1 MFYIPTI
8 LGKRGPLAKLW
19 LAAHDGRRLTRAQ
32 IMEVDVPGA
41 VELFHQHDSLT
52 SLRVQGDL
60 LVGISYITKRQTEYL
75 MEMANRAIRHINSL
89 LPLANLEKEGG
100 GTASTSRQR
109 PGLGAVTAG
118 EQAALT
124 ALINTVEPVF
134 EEEDFQLRLDQV
146 IPEDGDGDDPN
157 FTANVEVSAEELAR
171 RRRNVTM
178 EEEEVVVPPGD
189 PATADHLDHTDN
201 LGGPIDMDDS
211 GVGGGGGGG
220 GPARKGVVQPS
231 DLLDGSFNL
240 AGQSVSEI
248 NRLVNS
254 ATVREDGPQQG
265 QGQGQQQQ
273 QQQDQSYFDD
283 NMQVDPTLDDPTL
296 DQSHQ
301 DQDQHAPSIDRH
313 PVNGEAARKRLRPAA
328 DNAAVPPGHAAEPA
342 PPLVLEEL
350 TPGQIAAA
358 RRDGRQLPRPARPR
372 AGAAGLVIPAVVNN
386 RPGRH
391 LVIDRVIR
399 IPDADFRAQLAQ
411 PRVHTAPVD
420 FPVVE
425 DGRWREDLLEG
436 EGVPSRPTASA
447 ALRAL
452 YRERIAVAGARSAAP
467 AVVEGAEEEEEV
479 GGHPDLDPII
489 QPNLPEDYD
498 DLGGGGGGVGASMAT
513 LPRSPVV
520 GIQYPPRSPP
530 PPPPPPADHAG
541 FDNDDHG
548 LNQQSPPPPP
558 PPMEENFSDRGDDR
572 PGDTSTIGD
581 ARRSHRLHQQSSS
594 RMATAD
600 EHAQLESAII
610 AQATLNLTAMG
621 ATERLP
627 FRQFVGKSAGAGGGA
642 GGGGVGRRVAA
653 MTFLNLL
660 ARHDQQQ
667 QQQQAGGEG
676 AFLEQEPSY
685 ERFNTLY
692 VRRARE

>member
-60 LVGISYITKRQTEYL
+60 LPPAAGQ
-75 MEMANRAIRHINSL
+75 
-89 LPLANLEKEGG
+89 PGEGG
-100 GTASTSRQR
+100 GSTASTSRQR

-124 ALINTVEPVF
+124 ALIHTVEPVF

-146 IPEDGDGDDPN
+146 IPEDGVDDDPN

-178 EEEEVVVPPGD
+178 EEEELVVVPPGD

-211 GVGGGGGGG
+211 GVGGGGGGGG

-254 ATVREDGPQQG
+254 AT
-265 QGQGQQQQ
+265 
-273 QQQDQSYFDD
+273 
-283 NMQVDPTLDDPTL
+283 VDPTLDDPTL

-328 DNAAVPPGHAAEPA
+328 DNAAVPPAQAAEPA

-350 TPGQIAAA
+350 TPRQIAAA
-358 RRDGRQLPRPARPR
+358 RRDGRQPGPRPARPR
-372 AGAAGLVIPAVVNN
+372 AGAAGLVIPAVIDN

-425 DGRWREDLLEG
+425 DGDAGGKTCWREK
-436 EGVPSRPTASA
+436 
-447 ALRAL
+447 
-452 YRERIAVAGARSAAP
+452 
-467 AVVEGAEEEEEV
+467 EV
-479 GGHPDLDPII
+479 GPVDRRPPPPCERSTGSASPWPALAVPRPPSSRAPKRKKKLEATLTWIPSYSPIF
-489 QPNLPEDYD
+489 QRTTMTLV
-498 DLGGGGGGVGASMAT
+498 GGLGASMAT

-530 PPPPPPADHAG
+530 PPPADHAG

-548 LNQQSPPPPP
+548 LNQQPPPP

-610 AQATLNLTAMG
+610 AQATLNLSAMG

-627 FRQFVGKSAGAGGGA
+627 FRQFVGKSAGA

-660 ARHDQQQ
+660 ARHDQQQQ

>member
-100 GTASTSRQR
+100 GTSTSRQR

-124 ALINTVEPVF
+124 ALIHTVEPVF
-134 EEEDFQLRLDQV
+134 EEADFQLRLDQV
-146 IPEDGDGDDPN
+146 IPEDGDGVDDPN

-178 EEEEVVVPPGD
+178 EEEELVVVPPGD

-211 GVGGGGGGG
+211 GVGGGGGG

-273 QQQDQSYFDD
+273 QQQQDQSYFDD

-296 DQSHQ
+296 DQSRQ
-301 DQDQHAPSIDRH
+301 DQDHHAPSIDRH

-328 DNAAVPPGHAAEPA
+328 DNAAVPPGQAAEPA

-350 TPGQIAAA
+350 TPRQIAAA

-399 IPDADFRAQLAQ
+399 IPDADFRVQLAQ

-425 DGRWREDLLEG
+425 DGRHPRWDDLLEG
-436 EGVPSRPTASA
+436 EGGGGPSRPTASA

-452 YRERIAVAGARSAAP
+452 YRERIALAGARRAAP

-479 GGHPDLDPII
+479 GGGGGGGGGHPDLDPII

-498 DLGGGGGGVGASMAT
+498 DLGGVGASMAT

-530 PPPPPPADHAG
+530 PPPPPADHAG
-541 FDNDDHG
+541 FDDG
-548 LNQQSPPPPP
+548 LNQQ
-558 PPMEENFSDRGDDR
+558 PMEENFSDRGDDR

-627 FRQFVGKSAGAGGGA
+627 FRQFVNKSAGA
-642 GGGGVGRRVAA
+642 GGGVGRRVAA

>member
-100 GTASTSRQR
+100 TASTSRQR

-124 ALINTVEPVF
+124 ALIHTVEPVF

-146 IPEDGDGDDPN
+146 IPEDGDGVDDPN

-178 EEEEVVVPPGD
+178 EEEELVVVPPPGD

-211 GVGGGGGGG
+211 GVGGGGGGGGG

-265 QGQGQQQQ
+265 QRQGQQQ

-296 DQSHQ
+296 DQSRQ
-301 DQDQHAPSIDRH
+301 DQDNRAPSIDRH

-328 DNAAVPPGHAAEPA
+328 DINAAVPPGQAAEPA

-350 TPGQIAAA
+350 TPRQIAAA
-358 RRDGRQLPRPARPR
+358 RRDGRQPGPRPARPR
-372 AGAAGLVIPAVVNN
+372 AGTGLVIPAVIDN

-399 IPDADFRAQLAQ
+399 ITDADFRAQLAQ

-425 DGRWREDLLEG
+425 DGGRWREDLLEG
-436 EGVPSRPTASA
+436 EGGGGPSRPTASA

-452 YRERIAVAGARSAAP
+452 YRERIAVAGARRAAP
-467 AVVEGAEEEEEV
+467 AVVEGVEEEEEV

-498 DLGGGGGGVGASMAT
+498 DLGGGGGGGGLGASMAT

-530 PPPPPPADHAG
+530 PPPADHAG
-541 FDNDDHG
+541 FDDDDHG
-548 LNQQSPPPPP
+548 LNQQPPP

-572 PGDTSTIGD
+572 PTDTSTIGD
-581 ARRSHRLHQQSSS
+581 ARRSHRLHQQSSSS

-627 FRQFVGKSAGAGGGA
+627 FRQFVGKSAGAGGG
-642 GGGGVGRRVAA
+642 VGRRVAA

-660 ARHDQQQ
+660 ARHD
-667 QQQQAGGEG
+667 QQQAGGEG